1 MTTKNHIT
9 NPKFLEK
16 VDNFL
21 KNITKKDI
29 VTLIHDTDPDGICS
43 GTIMAKCVERLRG
56 RTIDFRIPLDKA
68 NYGLT
73 QNMLSEIKKNKST
86 KVITC
91 DFSAEGNLPAL
102 QEIEKQAKIL
112 VVDHHKLYNDYQTER
127 VILYKPQFFASI
139 EPSTYCT
146 AKLAY
151 DAAARVCDVSDLDW
165 IAAAGCIADI
175 ATTPWTEWIAQVF
188 KKYNVSMKENFFDT
202 VVGQCAATISSTEVY
217 DVTLV
222 PQCFDAF
229 YLAKKP
235 EDILNGQ
242 FGKYKKIIDVEL
254 ETHKK
259 LFEEKGE
266 NKEDMIIY
274 EMKSP
279 YRIHSILST
288 ILGLKYPH
296 KTIVIINHINNK
308 IAVSSRRGD
317 KKKAVNELLE
327 QCIKGFANAN
337 AGGHVPAAGAGFD
350 SKDLPEFKK
359 RLWKTLE

>member
-1 MTTKNHIT
+1 MKQTDHIT

-16 VDNFL
+16 VDKFL
-21 KNITKKDI
+21 KNITDKDV

-56 RTIDFRIPLDKA
+56 RTIDYRIPLDKA

-73 QNMLSEIKKNKST
+73 ENMLKEIKRNKST
-86 KVITC
+86 IVITC

-102 QEIEKQAKIL
+102 KEIEKQAKVL

-127 VILYKPQFFASI
+127 VILYKPQFFTSI

-151 DAAARVCDVSDLDW
+151 DAAARVCDVNDLDW
-165 IAAAGCIADI
+165 IATAGCIADI
-175 ATTPWTEWIAQVF
+175 ATAPWMIWITEVF
-188 KKYNVSMKENFFDT
+188 KKYNVPMKENFFDT
-202 VVGQCAATISSTEVY
+202 VIGQCAATISSTEVY
-217 DVTLV
+217 DVKLV

-229 YLAKKP
+229 YSAKKP
-235 EDILNGQ
+235 EDILNGP
-242 FGKYKKIIDVEL
+242 FGKYKKIIDLEL
-254 ETHKK
+254 EEHKK

-266 NKEDMIIY
+266 KKEDMIIY

-296 KTIVIINHINNK
+296 KTIVIINHISNK

-327 QCIKGFANAN
+327 QCIKGFPNAN
-337 AGGHVPAAGAGFD
+337 AGGHVPAAGAGFEE
-350 SKDLPEFKK
+350 KDLSEFKK
-359 RLWKTLE
+359 RLWNSLE